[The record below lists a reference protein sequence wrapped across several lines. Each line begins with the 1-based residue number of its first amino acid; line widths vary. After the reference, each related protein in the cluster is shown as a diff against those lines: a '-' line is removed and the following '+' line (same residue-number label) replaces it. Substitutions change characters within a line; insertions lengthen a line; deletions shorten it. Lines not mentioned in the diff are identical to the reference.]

1 MRLVY
6 CFVLVAALLPVAEV
20 PAETPTLDAIKERV
34 EAAWKNVSSL
44 TGDVT
49 LDFVM
54 PFTETP
60 LALTGSGQVHYLRED
75 KKEMYR
81 KTVAARLPEP
91 FVMEM
96 KLDVLFDGKNV
107 HTTTE
112 LMGQSQKQQGPPSL
126 RQGALPLGGAAL
138 IEAMVRDMEL
148 TVLPNATADGRAV
161 FVIEGRAKDPQ
172 IPFSKAVF
180 FIDQELGMHRK
191 IDIYQPD
198 GSVGISERI
207 ANIQLDSRPASSL
220 FAPSR

>member
-1 MRLVY
+1 MRLIR
-6 CFVLVAALLPVAEV
+6 CFALLATLLPAALA
-20 PAETPTLDAIKERV
+20 PAETPTLEAIKERV
-34 EAAWKNVSSL
+34 EAAWKDVGSL

-60 LALTGSGQVHYLRED
+60 LELTGNGQVHFLRDD

-96 KLDVLFDGKNV
+96 KLDVLFDGKDV

-138 IEAMVRDMEL
+138 IDAMTREMEL
-148 TVLPNATADGRAV
+148 TVLPNATADEKAV
-161 FVIEGRAKDPQ
+161 FVIEGRARDPQ
-172 IPFSKAVF
+172 IPFSKVMF
-180 FIDQELGMHRK
+180 FIDQELGIHRR

-198 GSVGISERI
+198 GSVGVSERI
-207 ANIQLDSRPASSL
+207 ANIRLDTKPEASL
-220 FAPSR
+220 FAPSK

>member
-1 MRLVY
+1 MRFFHNLV
-6 CFVLVAALLPVAEV
+6 LLAALLPVAQA

-107 HTTTE
+107 HTTTD

-126 RQGALPLGGAAL
+126 
-138 IEAMVRDMEL
+138 ERDMG
-148 TVLPNATADGRAV
+148 ATADGRAV

-207 ANIQLDSRPASSL
+207 ANIQLDSKPASSL